1 MLVTKLIASSLKPDY
16 EEKLFAA
23 PLIMFTEP
31 LHRTCLL
38 ECEGGRVDALLPEPG
53 DVGVEAHVGVP
64 GRVPDGVVRHVVVG
78 VVPDDVPLRHLQR
91 GAVTRG
97 LDTWPGLDTRPVP
110 DTLLL
115 TMRMRDSLFLATS
128 AGSSVCRLSELMK
141 KVARTPT

>member
-1 MLVTKLIASSLKPDY
+1 MLVTKLIASSLKPDFQ
-16 EEKLFAA
+16 EEKLFTA

-91 GAVTRG
+91 GGVTRG
-97 LDTWPGLDTRPVP
+97 LDTRPGPDTR
-110 DTLLL
+110 LL

>member
-1 MLVTKLIASSLKPDY
+1 MVLVTKLIASSLKPDFQ
-16 EEKLFAA
+16 EQKLFTA

-31 LHRTCLL
+31 LHRTCFF
-38 ECEGGRVDALLPEPG
+38 ESEGGRVDALLPEPG
-53 DVGVEAHVGVP
+53 DVGVEADVGVP
-64 GRVPDGVVRHVVVG
+64 GRVADGVVRHVVVG

-97 LDTWPGLDTRPVP
+97 LDTWPGPDTR
-110 DTLLL
+110 LL